1 MWARLWSEVRY
12 RARAVFRREAMEREL
27 DEELQFHLER
37 EAARHR
43 AAGLP
48 AGEALRQARL
58 AFGGVERV
66 KEASR
71 DGRGVRWLERAGQ
84 DLRYAARSLR
94 RTPGF
99 TIAVIATLG
108 LGVGIN
114 AAMFGIV
121 DRLLFRAP
129 PFLEAPARV
138 HRVYLQYTG
147 RDARRTESTVE
158 YTRYLDLRR
167 TTTQF
172 DLLAGYSVRPLPVG
186 SGPESAELPV
196 ATVSATLFEFFSAR
210 PALGRFFGPAEDT
223 VPVGA
228 PVVVLGHGFWQARYG
243 GRPDVLGQ
251 ALQIGT
257 ASYRVIGV
265 APRGFEGISDGAPPA
280 LFIPITTYAGTWRA
294 GPNVSNYYTRY
305 NWSWMR
311 VLARRKPGVSRAAAE
326 ADLSRAYLES
336 WNTERAISP
345 SLSPPETARPA
356 AVAGPV
362 QAERGPQQ
370 STVTRVATWVS
381 GVALVV
387 LLIACANVAN
397 LMLARSVRRR
407 REIAVRLAL
416 GVSRGRLFG
425 QLLTESL
432 VLAGTGALL
441 GLLLA
446 HTGGAVLRALFLPES
461 AGAGTLADP
470 RTAAFVLA
478 VAALA
483 GGLTGLAPLLQAR
496 RTDLVES
503 LKSGARDGGYR
514 RSRARTGLLLLQA
527 TLSVVL
533 LVGAALFVQSL
544 RNVRALRLGF
554 DVDPVVYVYPEQRGT
569 QLADAEAAALRRRLL
584 ESARAIPGVE
594 RAALGLTVPFWDTWN
609 DYLYVAGI
617 DSVQRLGNFT
627 IQAGSPEFF
636 ATIGTRILRGRGFT
650 TEDRAGA
657 PLVAVVSQSMAG
669 VLWPGREALGQCFRI
684 GADTVPCTTVVGIA
698 EDIHQNSVIGDRG
711 LGYYLSIEQFHPE
724 AAVIF
729 VRGRGPGGD
738 LQELLRRTL
747 QPEMPG
753 EGYVNVTPLRDIV
766 DPELRSW
773 QLGATMFTAL
783 GGLALVLAA
792 VGLYGVMAYDVAQ
805 RTHELGVRLAL
816 GARVADVVRM
826 VVGDGMRIALAGV
839 AAGSFLALWSG
850 RWLAPLL
857 YEQSPTDPMV
867 FGLVAGMLLL
877 VAALA
882 CAIPALRATRVSPT
896 VALRTE

>member
-1 MWARLWSEVRY
+1 MWARLWSEARY
-12 RARAVFRREAMEREL
+12 RARAVFRREALEREL
-27 DEELQFHLER
+27 DEELRFHLEQ

-48 AGEALRQARL
+48 AAEAMRQARL
-58 AFGGVERV
+58 AFGGLEVV
-66 KEASR
+66 KEQTR

-84 DLRYAARSLR
+84 DLRYAVRALR

-99 TIAVIATLG
+99 TVAVIATLG

-129 PFLEAPARV
+129 PLLRDPARV
-138 HRVYLQYTG
+138 HRVYLQWHNRNGLATG
-147 RDARRTESTVE
+147 AMMGYAS
-158 YTRYLDLRR
+158 YLDFRR
-167 TTTQF
+167 ATTQF
-172 DLLAGYSVRPLPVG
+172 DALAGYSVRSLPVG
-186 SGPESAELPV
+186 SGPASAELPV
-196 ATVSATLFEFFSAR
+196 GVISATLFDFFDAA
-210 PALGRFFGPAEDT
+210 PVLGRFFTAAEDT
-223 VPVGA
+223 VPLGA
-228 PVVVLGHGFWQARYG
+228 QVAVLSHGFWQARYG
-243 GRPDVLGQ
+243 GRPDALGQ
-251 ALQIGT
+251 VLRVGT
-257 ASYRVIGV
+257 AAYTIIGV
-265 APRGFEGISDGAPPA
+265 APRGFEGISDEGPPA
-280 LFIPITTYAGTWRA
+280 LFIPITAYAGVFRA
-294 GPNVSNYYTRY
+294 GPNVANYYTRY
-305 NWSWMR
+305 NWSWMQL
-311 VLARRKPGVSRAAAE
+311 VVRRKPGVTRAAAE
-326 ADLSRAYLES
+326 ADLSRAQRRSYEAQ
-336 WNTERAISP
+336 RAISP
-345 SLSPPETARPA
+345 GMTAPEIARPA
-356 AVAGPV
+356 ALAGPV
-362 QAERGPQQ
+362 QAERGPNQ

-381 GVALVV
+381 GVALIV

-397 LMLARSVRRR
+397 LMLARAVRRR

-432 VLAGTGALL
+432 LLAGAGAVV

-446 HTGGAVLRALFLPES
+446 RTGGALLRALFLP
-461 AGAGTLADP
+461 ANVAAGTLADP

-496 RTDLVES
+496 RTDLVEA

-514 RSRARTGLLLLQA
+514 RSRLRTGLLALQA
-527 TLSVVL
+527 ALSVVL

-544 RNVRALRLGF
+544 RNVRALRLGY
-554 DVDPVVYVYPEQRGT
+554 DVDPVVYIYPEQRGA
-569 QLADAEAAALRRRLL
+569 QLADAEAAALRLRLL
-584 ESARAIPGVE
+584 ESARAVPGVE
-594 RAALGLTVPFWDTWN
+594 SAALGLTVPFWDTWN
-609 DYLYVAGI
+609 DNLFVAGI
-617 DSVQRLGNFT
+617 DSVERLGSFT

-636 ATIGTRILRGRGFT
+636 ATLGTRILRGRGFT
-650 TEDRAGA
+650 AEDRAGA
-657 PLVAVVSQSMAG
+657 PLVAVVSQAMAG
-669 VLWPGREALGQCFRI
+669 TLWPGREALGECFRI

-698 EDIHQNSVIGDRG
+698 EDIHQNSVTTDRG
-711 LGYYLSIEQFHPE
+711 LSYYLPIAQFHPE

-729 VRGRGPGGD
+729 ARGRGQGR
-738 LQELLRRTL
+738 EVREVLRQTL

-773 QLGATMFTAL
+773 QLGATMFVAL

-805 RTHELGVRLAL
+805 RAHELGVRMAL
-816 GARVADVVRM
+816 GARAPDVVRM
-826 VVGDGMRIALAGV
+826 VVGDGMRIAVAGV
-839 AAGSFLALWSG
+839 AVGSLIALWSG

-857 YEQSPTDPMV
+857 FEQSPADPVV
-867 FGLVAGMLLL
+867 FGVVAGVLLL

-882 CAIPALRATRVSPT
+882 TAIPALRATRVSPT